1 MQSNA
6 KRSAAVTSSRKRVC
20 EVASR
25 ASSFVEVAINSREL
39 DAKLGSFFVEEL
51 PTLLRSRIADGCEPL
66 PESQLA
72 SGGLSPRQVQ
82 QVRRYIHEHLES
94 PILILDLSRIAGLSS
109 GYFSRAFKRSFG
121 ESPHTFLRG
130 RRVERAC
137 HLMLTSDITLS
148 EVAQASGFADQA
160 HLCRQFRSSLDAS
173 PAAWRKQVR
182 KDLALS

>member
-1 MQSNA
+1 MQSSA
-6 KRSAAVTSSRKRVC
+6 KRSAAITSVRKKIC

-25 ASSFVEVAINSREL
+25 ASRVVEGAATSLEL
-39 DAKLGSFFVEEL
+39 DAKLDSFFVEEL
-51 PTLLRSRIADGCEPL
+51 PTLLRSRIPDGCEPL
-66 PESQLA
+66 PELLPA
-72 SGGLSPRQVQ
+72 SGGLSPRQMQ
-82 QVRRYIHEHLES
+82 QVRRYVHENLES

-121 ESPHTFLRG
+121 ESPHTFVRG

-160 HLCRQFRSSLDAS
+160 HLCRQFRSSLDDS

-182 KDLALS
+182 KNLALS